1 MGFISEFV
9 NKKVTVMRR
18 KFIVDRLERLVKNW
32 KSNTMILNLITVG
45 RIVNNDPRVT
55 RNNVLVNFLSLRPAA
70 PWCCG

>member
-18 KFIVDRLERLVKNW
+18 KFMVDCLERLVKNW

-70 PWCCG
+70 PCC

>member
-32 KSNTMILNLITVG
+32 ISNTMILNLITVG

-70 PWCCG
+70 PCC

>member
-45 RIVNNDPRVT
+45 RIVHIDPRVT

-70 PWCCG
+70 PCC